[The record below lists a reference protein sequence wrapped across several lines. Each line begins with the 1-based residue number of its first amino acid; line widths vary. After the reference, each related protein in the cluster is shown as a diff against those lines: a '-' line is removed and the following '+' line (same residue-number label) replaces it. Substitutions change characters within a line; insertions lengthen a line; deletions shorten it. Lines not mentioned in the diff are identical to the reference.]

1 MNFFLDIQGTRWKDF
16 MRQRKNSLTNRNIN
30 EISEIL
36 NLTKEE
42 KQNLEENSKIVK
54 IRITPHLLK
63 LIKETQEKWISALKR
78 QFLNVYKTIDEI
90 PEEQRDNTQNI
101 EENLPVKNAQNKYNN
116 SRIITRLTSSC
127 TSFCQYC
134 FEATRTLKANW
145 NSHLNFNEF
154 KKLCNYIEKNPQID
168 EIIFSWWEPLLLTN
182 KILEKYFQE
191 VRSIKKATPLL
202 IRIHTRELTFN
213 PYRFDKEFIN
223 LCNKYQINGIGLHV
237 AHPSEFTSIFKEKV
251 RKLKEKNPYINLHLN
266 TPLLKGVNDKYNTLK
281 KLIIEARNIWV
292 EPRYIYHTMPETPSK
307 ETFYV
312 PIKKAIKLLENF
324 SINISSSMRPRFV
337 IVPNDWKFEPSLY
350 WNRNFEYI
358 NEWKGIK
365 YINRKW
371 EEKEYND
378 PT

>member
-1 MNFFLDIQGTRWKDF
+1 MDFFLDKQDTHWKDF

-30 EISEIL
+30 EISKIL
-36 NLTKEE
+36 HLTEEE

-54 IRITPHLLK
+54 IRLTPHLLK
-63 LIKETQEKWISALKR
+63 LIKETQEKWIFALKR

-90 PEEQRDNTQNI
+90 PKEQWDNTQNI

-116 SRIITRLTSSC
+116 SRIITRLTWSC
-127 TSFCQYC
+127 TSFCWFCY
-134 FEATRTLKANW
+134 EAIRTLKGNW
-145 NSHLNFNEF
+145 TSHLNFNDF
-154 KKLCNYIEKNPQID
+154 KKLCNYIEENPQID

-182 KILEKYFQE
+182 KILEKYFKE
-191 VRSIKKATPLL
+191 VRNIKRETPLL

-213 PYRFDKEFIN
+213 PYRFDKDFIN

-237 AHPSEFTSIFKEKV
+237 THPSEFTSIFKEKV
-251 RKLKEKNPYINLHLN
+251 KKLKEKNPYINLHLN
-266 TPLLKGVNDKYNTLK
+266 TPLLKGINDKYDTLK
-281 KLIIEARNIWV
+281 KLIIEARNLWI

-312 PIKKAIKLLENF
+312 PIQKAIKLLEKF

-337 IVPNDWKFEPSLY
+337 IAPNDWKFEPSLY

-358 NEWKGIK
+358 NKWTGIR
-365 YINRKW
+365 YSNRKW